1 MVEMMEVSIEERE
14 RNQKVLCSV
23 DIIQLLRQ
31 ETFQTE
37 HFKISDFITL
47 INTVFSEI
55 VLFQRTSAQQQRHEQ
70 NF

>member
-1 MVEMMEVSIEERE
+1 MMEVSTEEGE

-37 HFKISDFITL
+37 HFKISDFTTL

-55 VLFQRTSAQQQRHEQ
+55 VLSQ
-70 NF
+70 NICTTVET